1 MISQSKVAT
10 NERGIVMQKE
20 MISMGQAICMI
31 VLFLFGSSAVMGMSS
46 ETGQDSWIA
55 IVMASVFGSMITLIY
70 ARIISLFP
78 ERNLYDIAQA
88 IFGKIIGKIII
99 VLMTWYAIH
108 LAALVLRNFSEFIQI
123 VALEETPQLAMMIAT
138 LVVTGYLVV
147 SGIGALGKWSMIAT
161 ALVIAVVLF
170 TVVLAIKQVTLSN
183 ILPMM
188 THDFSTIGSATLKLF
203 TFPFA
208 ETVLFLTLADSIKKS
223 DNPYRIYLY
232 GIFIGGVVLVI
243 VALRNLMILGA
254 PMMGK
259 SYFPSY
265 TAARIINIGELFSR
279 IEMSIFYNFILGG
292 IAKISICVF
301 AAVKGVEKLFNI
313 KSNLKTVFFVSILI
327 LLVSKFQF
335 NSVMEMM
342 KFIDVYQYYAL
353 SFQIF
358 IPVLIWIGAEMK
370 TRKKRKN
377 S

>member
-1 MISQSKVAT
+1 
-10 NERGIVMQKE
+10 
-20 MISMGQAICMI
+20 
-31 VLFLFGSSAVMGMSS
+31 MGMNS
-46 ETGQDSWIA
+46 EAGQDSWIA
-55 IVMASVFGSMITLIY
+55 VVVASMFGSMIALVY

-108 LAALVLRNFSEFIQI
+108 LAAFVLRNFSEFIQI
-123 VALEETPQLAMMIAT
+123 VALEETPQLVVMIAT

-147 SGIGALGKWSMIAT
+147 SGIVTLGKWSMIAT
-161 ALVIAVVLF
+161 VLVIAVVLF
-170 TVVLAIKQVTLSN
+170 TIVLSIKQVTFSN
-183 ILPMM
+183 ILPMV
-188 THDFSTIGSATLKLF
+188 THDFPTMGSATLKLF

-232 GIFIGGVVLVI
+232 GIFIGGVVLVF
-243 VALRNLMILGA
+243 VALRNLMILGV
-254 PMMGK
+254 PMLGK

-327 LLVSKFQF
+327 LLVSIFQF

-353 SFQIF
+353 PFEIL
-358 IPVLIWIGAEMK
+358 IPVLVWIGAEMK
-370 TRKKRKN
+370 KGKKRKK
-377 S
+377 SSVDESKQ